1 MFKKFIIEN
10 RKSKIEHIIL
20 LITIV
25 ITFFSIVYG
34 FFYTAQKYYI
44 PILSG
49 QELYTDYSVYY
60 QAAQHFSTDKNS
72 VYALSAP
79 DTKGGSF
86 NYPPFSLV
94 LFYPLS
100 LLPFSVS
107 YILFSLLNTA
117 CCVAVGYITLILV
130 RAYSQFHLS
139 RLQKLWFLLLCA
151 GLVPVTQNAKHAQ
164 INGIIVLLCVLSVLF
179 MLRKSYTL
187 SAVCISLGFGLKLY
201 PVLLFAPLIAI
212 LYQNTIPA
220 QRTRQILSIMAVF
233 GGIQCLSLALIPPSL
248 YIFYFV
254 KYMPLLSDYTC
265 LSGFNQSFSGIV
277 MRILTPEF
285 NAGSWAIVRI
295 VPMVKVMILFTQI
308 TGIIWAI
315 RSLLKYN
322 NTFYRFFVCS
332 VIIASMP
339 LLSPL
344 GWEYV
349 YVLCLP
355 ILGILFSIGLS
366 QHNKRSLLLY
376 LTMII
381 LIALC
386 IPKIGDEALLR
397 LQSHFP
403 DIFLHLYFSRWFVL
417 FLFAM
422 PLMHTY
428 FSRNIIN
435 EKKSK
440 DFVVSS

>member
-1 MFKKFIIEN
+1 MFRKFIIEN
-10 RKSKIEHIIL
+10 RKSKFNHIFL
-20 LITIV
+20 FITVI
-25 ITFFSIVYG
+25 ITFFSILYG

-60 QAAQHFSTDKNS
+60 QAAQHFSIDKNS

-79 DTKGGSF
+79 DAKGGSF
-86 NYPPFSLV
+86 NYPPFSML

-130 RAYSQFHLS
+130 RTYSQFHIS
-139 RLQKLWFLLLCA
+139 RLQQLWFLLLCA
-151 GLVPVTQNAKHAQ
+151 GLAPVTQNAKHAQ
-164 INGIIVLLCVLSVLF
+164 INGIIVLLCIISVLF
-179 MLRKSYTL
+179 MLRKRYTL
-187 SAVCISLGFGLKLY
+187 SAVFISCGFGFKLY
-201 PVLLFAPLIAI
+201 PVLLLAPLIA
-212 LYQNTIPA
+212 LVFQNTISP
-220 QRTRQILSIMAVF
+220 QRTKQVLSIMAAFV
-233 GGIQCLSLALIPPSL
+233 GIQIISLVLIPPSL
-248 YIFYFV
+248 YIFYFT

-285 NAGSWAIVRI
+285 NAGSWTIVRI
-295 VPMVKVMILFTQI
+295 APVVKAMVLLTQI
-308 TGIIWAI
+308 SGIIWAV
-315 RSLLKYN
+315 RSLLKHN
-322 NTFYRFFVCS
+322 HSFYSFFVCS

-355 ILGILFSIGLS
+355 ILGILYSIGLS
-366 QHNKRSLLLY
+366 QHNKSSLLLY

-397 LQSHFP
+397 LQSRLP
-403 DIFLHLYFSRWFVL
+403 DMFFHLYFSRWFLL
-417 FLFAM
+417 FLFAI
-422 PLMHTY
+422 PLIHTY
-428 FSRNIIN
+428 YNQNIIH
-435 EKKSK
+435 EKDSK
-440 DFVVSS
+440 G